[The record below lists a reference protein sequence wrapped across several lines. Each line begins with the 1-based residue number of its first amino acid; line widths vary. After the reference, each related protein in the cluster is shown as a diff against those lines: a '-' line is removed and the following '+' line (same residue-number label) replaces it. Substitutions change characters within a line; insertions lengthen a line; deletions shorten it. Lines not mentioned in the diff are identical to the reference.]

1 MGERM
6 MKKRVIGLL
15 ITAVLMISACLST
28 ITTQAT
34 SAQATRN
41 DVIVALKIMSADS
54 SGDLNLN
61 KDASRA
67 SFSKMLARAS
77 SFNQSYSK
85 SKMTLYSDVR
95 NTHKFSGY
103 IKNAVDHNWMS
114 GYLSGYFRPS
124 KNISLGEAIH
134 AICGLLG
141 YTTSDFEGSVSSG
154 EWAIYKKNKLNKNIS
169 KKASEGLTRE
179 DCVNLFYNLLTAEAK
194 TGQLY
199 GTVLGC
205 TYDPDGDVDDMAL
218 ITSKIKGPIVA
229 TQGWKNKSAFSFTN
243 SNTKYYRNGKT
254 SKSTA
259 INVNDILYYSKA
271 LNRVW
276 SYNERATG
284 VFQAALPNRISPSGV
299 TISGKDYQLET
310 KAVKKAFST
319 SYGDINIG
327 DTVTVML
334 GKDGGI
340 AHVVTKDLEKSVVV
354 GVVLDSDERASQLV
368 DQAAIVTY
376 IRMIDSLGNVHE
388 YEFEDTKTTYN
399 AKDVVQVS
407 FVDGEPVATKLV
419 LETINGIFNYTNK
432 SYAGYRVAS
441 DVNILD
447 LAGDVYMT
455 IQPERLDGV
464 TLNSASVLYYETN
477 VNNEITDLIL
487 NNCTGDLYQYG
498 IMTSSL
504 ETTLS
509 NDITGSGNYGGSYTM
524 ILDGGQKKLSSSGR
538 TFGIG
543 TISKYTP
550 MGVALDTNGQIL
562 AMQTLT
568 YKSVTAISSG
578 SVRSGST
585 YYTLADNVVVYLKEK
600 GLQNYYLTELDK
612 IADVD
617 SYLISAYYDKGE
629 ASGGRVRLIIAEPK
643 N

>member
-1 MGERM
+1 
-6 MKKRVIGLL
+6 MKKRIIGLL
-15 ITAVLMISACLST
+15 MATVLMVSACLPGV
-28 ITTQAT
+28 IAKAA
-34 SAQATRN
+34 SAQSTRN
-41 DVIVALKIMSADS
+41 DVIVALKIMSTNA
-54 SGDLNLN
+54 SGSIKPN
-61 KDASRA
+61 KKVTRG

-85 SKMTLYSDVR
+85 SKMTLYSDVK

-103 IKNAVDHNWMS
+103 IKNAVDNNWMS
-114 GYLSGYFRPS
+114 GYLSGYFRPG
-124 KNISLGEAIH
+124 KTISLREAIH
-134 AICGLLG
+134 GVCGLLG
-141 YTTSDFEGSVSSG
+141 YTSGDFEGSVASG

-169 KKASEGLTRE
+169 KKASQGLTRK
-179 DCVNLFYNLLTAEAK
+179 DCVNLFYNLLTAETK
-194 TGQLY
+194 NGQLY
-199 GTVLGC
+199 GAVLGC
-205 TYDPDGDVDDMAL
+205 TYDEDGDVDDMAL

-229 TQGWKNKSAFSFTN
+229 TQGWKDKSAFSFTN
-243 SNTKYYRNGKT
+243 SKTKYYRNGKI
-254 SKSTA
+254 SKSSA

-284 VFQAALPNRISPSGV
+284 VFQSATPNRISPTGV
-299 TISGKDYQLET
+299 TISGKTYQLET

-334 GKDGGI
+334 GKDGSI

-354 GVVLDSDERASQLV
+354 GVVLESGERSSQLV

-407 FVDGEPVATKLV
+407 FVNGDPVATKLV

-432 SYAGYRVAS
+432 SYAGYRIAS

-477 VNNEITDLIL
+477 INNEISDLIL

-498 IMTSSL
+498 IMTSSS

-509 NDITGSGNYGGSYTM
+509 NDITSSGNYGGSYTM
-524 ILDGGQKKLSSSGR
+524 ILDGEQKKLSSSGR

-543 TISKYTP
+543 TITTTTP
-550 MGVALDTNGQIL
+550 MGVALDTSGQIL

-600 GLQNYYLTELDK
+600 GLQNYYLTELNK
-612 IADVD
+612 IADVN
-617 SYLISAYYDKGE
+617 SYLISAYYDKSE